1 MALFSALVNSLRAES
16 FSSLILGH
24 SLGSSVPSLSL
35 TSHKEQGAR
44 STRTRWACQA
54 SPISTPKASHS
65 ASGGN
70 GRMIFY
76 SLQVPLTVSILLLQ
90 THTNSQFIF

>member
-44 STRTRWACQA
+44 STHTRWACQA
-54 SPISTPKASHS
+54 SPKSTPKASHS

-70 GRMIFY
+70 GRMNLFAPSAPD
-76 SLQVPLTVSILLLQ
+76 SL
-90 THTNSQFIF
+90 HTLATNTYK